1 MDRDLPRAHDDV
13 QGSLDIA
20 LANGCADS
28 PSATRAEVTS
38 PAGTPPAFAFSS
50 IIIPDLAKALDCLA
64 IVVAA
69 LLSLLA
75 SGELDNGLH
84 EQHAGCL
91 IFILFCYILISGPS
105 RLYSTG
111 AIMRP
116 ITSADDVALSIVVS
130 FLIFLSFFITFRVNV
145 LLPIDWVLLFAA
157 YSVVSTIA
165 LRVALS
171 LVLKRLSRR
180 GVIGHRV
187 AIFGCGA
194 QADRF
199 IRSVQQSKPYFTAVI
214 GAFRPNGDAAGDDV
228 AGVPVLGDLDA
239 LIERA
244 RRDEFEDVVIAMPW
258 QDHRTLTRVVDQ
270 LRELPLNIFL
280 ATDLAGFEIAFRPA
294 AGSLGQLPLFE
305 VTQRPISGWS
315 NALKTIE
322 DYVFA
327 SAAFVLLLP
336 LMGLIAMAIKFDSP
350 GPVFF
355 KQKRLGFNNRE
366 FDVYKFRSMYH
377 RAQDEIKVRQA
388 TRGDPRVTRVG
399 RIIRATSLDEL
410 PQLLNVLNGT
420 MSLVGPRPHA
430 ISHNEEYGQAIR
442 GYFARHRIKPGI
454 TGWAQVNGLRGET
467 DTIAKM
473 EERIRHDLYYA
484 ENWSFV
490 FDLRILVMTAL
501 TVLFQKTAY

>member
-1 MDRDLPRAHDDV
+1 MDSDLAPAPGGEPVSLRVDLGERRAGAGARADD
-13 QGSLDIA
+13 GIA
-20 LANGCADS
+20 A
-28 PSATRAEVTS
+28 PSR
-38 PAGTPPAFAFSS
+38 PLPGFAFSS
-50 IIIPDLAKALDCLA
+50 IFIPDLAKALDSFA
-64 IVVAA
+64 ILVAA

-75 SGELDNGLH
+75 SGGLDDGLQ
-84 EQHAGCL
+84 EQQAGCV
-91 IFILFCYILISGPS
+91 IFILLCYNLIGGSS
-105 RLYSTG
+105 QIYSNQ

-116 ITSADDVALSIVVS
+116 IVRSDDVILGVTIS
-130 FLIFLSFFITFRVNV
+130 FLIFLSFFLTFRVNV
-145 LLPIDWVLLFAA
+145 LLSIAWVFMFAA
-157 YSVVSTIA
+157 FSLVSVIA
-165 LRVALS
+165 LRVVLS
-171 LVLKRLSRR
+171 LVLRRLSVR

-187 AIFGCGA
+187 AVLGCGA
-194 QADRF
+194 QAERF
-199 IRSVQQSKPYFTAVI
+199 IRSVRQSKPYFIALV
-214 GAFRPNGDAAGDDV
+214 GAFRPDGAADRDEV
-228 AGVPVLGDLDA
+228 TDLPVLGGLDA

-258 QDHRTLTRVVDQ
+258 QDYKALTRVVDQ

-294 AGSLGQLPLFE
+294 AGNLGQLPLFE

-315 NALKTIE
+315 NALKSLE
-322 DYVFA
+322 DYIL
-327 SAAFVLLLP
+327 AATALVMLLP
-336 LMGLIAMAIKFDSP
+336 LLGLIAAAIKFDSP
-350 GPVFF
+350 GPVLF

-366 FDVYKFRSMYH
+366 FYVYKFRSMYH
-377 RAQDEIKVRQA
+377 RPDLDTRVRQA

-430 ISHNEEYGQAIR
+430 ISHNEEYGRAIR

-467 DTIAKM
+467 ETIEKM
-473 EERIRHDLYYA
+473 EARIRHDLYYA
-484 ENWSFV
+484 ENWSLL